1 MSLVMRELSLFLKDT
16 KRKIN
21 LSAEANSN
29 RTDPVYVRVD
39 EKRINANYKR
49 IIPASLSMVF
59 VEICGTLYNLTNRI
73 DSVFLYLYIACFA
86 VLLVT
91 TIVTLCLIEK
101 ALRTGTV
108 NLRAEKRVTGFFW
121 IVCTVSL
128 ISCSFFEAV
137 DTGTLFQYLI
147 YLISFTLWPT
157 FKPNFAVPYYLTA
170 FAAQL
175 GYMVYAHTPFIS
187 ILFMFGVT
195 VLCVIGNYIA
205 FAAYMDKHL
214 AIEKLEQ
221 MAEYDALTN
230 LLNRRGMR
238 KRSELLM
245 DYSARVESIVT
256 VAMIDVD
263 FFKNYNDTYGHKAG
277 DRCLQLVADCIR
289 KNFRR
294 RTDLSCRYGGEE
306 FLLVFVEQTEK
317 QAASSLLHLQKDIEK
332 LGIQAGNTTLSL
344 FVTVSI
350 GAVCTKVGLD
360 EEIHGYIQ
368 KADENLY
375 RAKREGRNRVC
386 INEEIYTQTAS
397 NSN

>member
-1 MSLVMRELSLFLKDT
+1 MSLVLHELGLFFKDM
-16 KRKIN
+16 KRKIHI
-21 LSAEANSN
+21 SAEATEKQ
-29 RTDPVYVRVD
+29 TDPIYMRVD
-39 EKRINANYKR
+39 EKRIYSNYKK
-49 IIPASLSMVF
+49 IIPASLSLLF
-59 VEICGTLYNLTNRI
+59 VEICGIVYHLTHRI
-73 DSVFLYLYIACFA
+73 DSVFLYLYIGFFGI
-86 VLLVT
+86 LLIT
-91 TIVTLCLIEK
+91 TVITLCLIENT
-101 ALRTGTV
+101 LRTGTFV
-108 NLRAEKRVTGFFW
+108 SHTQKRTSAFFW
-121 IVCTVSL
+121 SVCTLSL
-128 ISCSFFEAV
+128 IACSFFEAV